1 MKRKTD
7 RGRMKFRAFMVC
19 VLSFLVVTGS
29 ACFLNREQEKEE
41 KLKAVYAA
49 ESTVSRVKSQLNRYL
64 AESELVKNIIES
76 GYDIDG
82 EKFSILSQMMQDKQN
97 VIEAHEL
104 AKDGIVSHIYP
115 MKGNEEAMG
124 LNMLEHPDRKKEA
137 NLAKTSGQYTIAG
150 PFPLVQG
157 GNGALLF
164 DPVYVKDEAGEDT
177 FWGFSILV
185 LNWDHF
191 MEEVETYK
199 LEDASYQYL
208 IWKNGTELGEKLT
221 IAQSEKFSFKDTLE
235 VACDVPNDTWYF
247 EIEPKAGWV
256 PQSQIAFGILIAA
269 LVSGVLTVGYWQY
282 EMQRYKE
289 ALYAEKIERAAKRAE
304 EASEAKTRFLFNM
317 SHDIRTPM
325 NAIIGFSDL
334 LEKHLDD
341 KEKVHDYIKKIQLS
355 GSFLLSLINY
365 VLEMARIESGKATL
379 RTEVGDAQELLGALN
394 AVFEPAVEKKRL
406 KYNCTLDV
414 EHRFIIC
421 DVTKVRE
428 IVLNIISN
436 SVKYTPEGGS
446 VTVQIKEIPWEKE
459 GWTAYRILV
468 EDTGIG
474 MGAEYLPHIFEEFT
488 RERTSTESKVVG
500 AGLGLPIVKAL
511 IDLMGGTIQ
520 VESERGKGSKFEVIL
535 PFEIASEEEV
545 KDSYVKKEEKL
556 YNRSKEKRILLAEDN
571 ELNAEIAITILEEN
585 GFKVER
591 AEDGC
596 KCVELFS
603 EKPTGYYSTILMDI
617 QMPNMDGYTASR
629 KIRGMERED
638 AKAIPIIALTAN
650 AFDEDRKKCGEDG
663 QNHWSVSKISVSE
676 INVSPTEKDI
686 VRRYKNSLAISFLVS
701 MHLQEAAGG
710 RFCK

>member
-7 RGRMKFRAFMVC
+7 RGRIKFRAFMVC

-199 LEDASYQYL
+199 LEDTSYQYL
-208 IWKNGTELGEKLT
+208 IWKNGTEPGEKLT

-468 EDTGIG
+468 EDAGIG

-596 KCVELFS
+596 KCMELFS
-603 EKPTGYYSTILMDI
+603 EKPAGYYSTILMDI

-650 AFDEDRKKCGEDG
+650 AFDEDRNK
-663 QNHWSVSKISVSE
+663 
-676 INVSPTEKDI
+676 
-686 VRRYKNSLAISFLVS
+686 AF
-701 MHLQEAAGG
+701 AAGMNGHIAKPIDVG
-710 RFCK
+710 RMVRTIGALVK

>member
-603 EKPTGYYSTILMDI
+603 EKPAGYYSTILMDI

-650 AFDEDRKKCGEDG
+650 AFDEERNK
-663 QNHWSVSKISVSE
+663 
-676 INVSPTEKDI
+676 
-686 VRRYKNSLAISFLVS
+686 AF
-701 MHLQEAAGG
+701 AAGMNGHIAKPIDVG
-710 RFCK
+710 RMVRSIGALVK

>member
-1 MKRKTD
+1 
-7 RGRMKFRAFMVC
+7 MKFRAFMVC

-545 KDSYVKKEEKL
+545 KDSYVKKEEKP

-603 EKPTGYYSTILMDI
+603 EKPAGYYSTILMDI

-650 AFDEDRKKCGEDG
+650 AFDEDRNK
-663 QNHWSVSKISVSE
+663 
-676 INVSPTEKDI
+676 
-686 VRRYKNSLAISFLVS
+686 AF
-701 MHLQEAAGG
+701 AAGMNGHIAKPIDVG
-710 RFCK
+710 RMVRSIGALVK

>member
-7 RGRMKFRAFMVC
+7 RGRIKFRAFMVC

-199 LEDASYQYL
+199 LEDTSYQYL
-208 IWKNGTELGEKLT
+208 IWKNGTEPGEKLT

-269 LVSGVLTVGYWQY
+269 LVSGVFTVGYWQY

-596 KCVELFS
+596 KCMELFS
-603 EKPTGYYSTILMDI
+603 EKPAGYYSTILMDI

-650 AFDEDRKKCGEDG
+650 AFDEDRNK
-663 QNHWSVSKISVSE
+663 
-676 INVSPTEKDI
+676 
-686 VRRYKNSLAISFLVS
+686 AF
-701 MHLQEAAGG
+701 AAGMNGHIAKPIDVG
-710 RFCK
+710 RMVRTIGALVK

>member
-29 ACFLNREQEKEE
+29 VCFLNREQEKEE

-199 LEDASYQYL
+199 LEDTSYQYL
-208 IWKNGTELGEKLT
+208 IWKNGTEPGEKLT

-511 IDLMGGTIQ
+511 IDLMGGTVQ

-545 KDSYVKKEEKL
+545 KDSYVKKEEKP

-650 AFDEDRKKCGEDG
+650 AFDEDRNK
-663 QNHWSVSKISVSE
+663 
-676 INVSPTEKDI
+676 
-686 VRRYKNSLAISFLVS
+686 AF
-701 MHLQEAAGG
+701 AAGMNGHIAKPIDVG
-710 RFCK
+710 RMVRTIGALVK

>member
-29 ACFLNREQEKEE
+29 VCFLNREQEKEE

-49 ESTVSRVKSQLNRYL
+49 ESTISRVKSQLNRYL

-199 LEDASYQYL
+199 LEDTSYQYL
-208 IWKNGTELGEKLT
+208 IWKNGTEPGEKLT

-545 KDSYVKKEEKL
+545 KDSYVKKEEKP

-603 EKPTGYYSTILMDI
+603 EKPAGYYSTILMDI

-650 AFDEDRKKCGEDG
+650 AFDEDRNK
-663 QNHWSVSKISVSE
+663 
-676 INVSPTEKDI
+676 
-686 VRRYKNSLAISFLVS
+686 AF
-701 MHLQEAAGG
+701 AAGMNGHIAKPIDVG
-710 RFCK
+710 RMVRTIGALVK

>member
-199 LEDASYQYL
+199 LEDTSYQYL
-208 IWKNGTELGEKLT
+208 IWKNGTEPGEKLT

-289 ALYAEKIERAAKRAE
+289 ALYAEKIEQAAKRAE

-545 KDSYVKKEEKL
+545 KDSYVKKEEKP

-650 AFDEDRKKCGEDG
+650 AFDEDRNK
-663 QNHWSVSKISVSE
+663 
-676 INVSPTEKDI
+676 
-686 VRRYKNSLAISFLVS
+686 AF
-701 MHLQEAAGG
+701 AAGMNGHIAKPIDVG
-710 RFCK
+710 RMVRSIGALVK

>member
-29 ACFLNREQEKEE
+29 VCFLNREQEKEE

-199 LEDASYQYL
+199 LEDTSYQYL
-208 IWKNGTELGEKLT
+208 IWKNGTEPGEKLT

-500 AGLGLPIVKAL
+500 AGLGLPIIKAL

-545 KDSYVKKEEKL
+545 KDSYVKKEEKP

-650 AFDEDRKKCGEDG
+650 AFDEDRNK
-663 QNHWSVSKISVSE
+663 
-676 INVSPTEKDI
+676 
-686 VRRYKNSLAISFLVS
+686 AF
-701 MHLQEAAGG
+701 AAGMNGHIAKPIDVG
-710 RFCK
+710 RMVRTIGALVK

>member
-208 IWKNGTELGEKLT
+208 IWKNGTEPGEKLT

-341 KEKVHDYIKKIQLS
+341 KEKVHDHIKKIQLS

-545 KDSYVKKEEKL
+545 KDSYVKKEEKP

-603 EKPTGYYSTILMDI
+603 EKPAGYYSTILMDI

-650 AFDEDRKKCGEDG
+650 AFDEDRNK
-663 QNHWSVSKISVSE
+663 
-676 INVSPTEKDI
+676 
-686 VRRYKNSLAISFLVS
+686 AF
-701 MHLQEAAGG
+701 AAGMNGHIAKPIDVG
-710 RFCK
+710 RMVRSIGALVK

>member
-7 RGRMKFRAFMVC
+7 RVRMKFRAFMVC

-603 EKPTGYYSTILMDI
+603 EKPAGYYSTILMDI

-650 AFDEDRKKCGEDG
+650 AFDEDRNK
-663 QNHWSVSKISVSE
+663 
-676 INVSPTEKDI
+676 
-686 VRRYKNSLAISFLVS
+686 AF
-701 MHLQEAAGG
+701 AAGMNGHIAKPIDVG
-710 RFCK
+710 RMVRSIGALVK

>member
-1 MKRKTD
+1 
-7 RGRMKFRAFMVC
+7 MKFRAFMVC

-199 LEDASYQYL
+199 LEDTSYQYL

-603 EKPTGYYSTILMDI
+603 EKPAGYYSTILMDI

-650 AFDEDRKKCGEDG
+650 AFDEDRNK
-663 QNHWSVSKISVSE
+663 
-676 INVSPTEKDI
+676 
-686 VRRYKNSLAISFLVS
+686 AF
-701 MHLQEAAGG
+701 AAGMNGHIAKPIDVG
-710 RFCK
+710 RMVRSIGALVK

>member
-1 MKRKTD
+1 
-7 RGRMKFRAFMVC
+7 MKFRAFMVC

-603 EKPTGYYSTILMDI
+603 EKPAGYYSTILMDI

-650 AFDEDRKKCGEDG
+650 AFDEDRNK
-663 QNHWSVSKISVSE
+663 
-676 INVSPTEKDI
+676 
-686 VRRYKNSLAISFLVS
+686 AF
-701 MHLQEAAGG
+701 AAGMNGHIAKPIDVG
-710 RFCK
+710 RMVRTIGALVK

>member
-29 ACFLNREQEKEE
+29 VCFLNREQEKEE

-49 ESTVSRVKSQLNRYL
+49 ESTISRVKSQLNRYL

-82 EKFSILSQMMQDKQN
+82 KKFSILSQMMQDKQN

-199 LEDASYQYL
+199 LEDTSYQYL
-208 IWKNGTELGEKLT
+208 IWKNGTEPGEKLT

-317 SHDIRTPM
+317 SHDIRTLM

-341 KEKVHDYIKKIQLS
+341 KEKVHDHIKKIQLS

-545 KDSYVKKEEKL
+545 KDSYVKKEEKP

-650 AFDEDRKKCGEDG
+650 AFDEDRNK
-663 QNHWSVSKISVSE
+663 
-676 INVSPTEKDI
+676 
-686 VRRYKNSLAISFLVS
+686 AF
-701 MHLQEAAGG
+701 AAGMNGHIAKPIDVG
-710 RFCK
+710 RMVRTIGALVK

>member
-428 IVLNIISN
+428 IVLNSISN

-603 EKPTGYYSTILMDI
+603 EKPAGYYSTILMDI

-650 AFDEDRKKCGEDG
+650 AFDEDRNK
-663 QNHWSVSKISVSE
+663 
-676 INVSPTEKDI
+676 
-686 VRRYKNSLAISFLVS
+686 AF
-701 MHLQEAAGG
+701 AAGMNGHIAKPIDVG
-710 RFCK
+710 RMVRSIGALVK

>member
-104 AKDGIVSHIYP
+104 AKDGIVSQIYP

-124 LNMLEHPDRKKEA
+124 LNMLEYPDRKKEA

-208 IWKNGTELGEKLT
+208 IWKNGTEPGEKLT

-545 KDSYVKKEEKL
+545 KDSYVKKEEKP

-650 AFDEDRKKCGEDG
+650 AFDEDRNK
-663 QNHWSVSKISVSE
+663 
-676 INVSPTEKDI
+676 
-686 VRRYKNSLAISFLVS
+686 AF
-701 MHLQEAAGG
+701 AAGMNGHIAKPIDVG
-710 RFCK
+710 RMVRSIGALVK

>member
-1 MKRKTD
+1 
-7 RGRMKFRAFMVC
+7 MKFRAFMVC

-29 ACFLNREQEKEE
+29 VCFLNREQEKEE

-545 KDSYVKKEEKL
+545 KDSYVKKEEKP

-603 EKPTGYYSTILMDI
+603 EKPAGYYSTILMDI

-650 AFDEDRKKCGEDG
+650 AFDEDRNK
-663 QNHWSVSKISVSE
+663 
-676 INVSPTEKDI
+676 
-686 VRRYKNSLAISFLVS
+686 AF
-701 MHLQEAAGG
+701 AAGMNGHIAKPIDVG
-710 RFCK
+710 RMVRTIGALVK

>member
-341 KEKVHDYIKKIQLS
+341 KEKVHDYIKKIKLS

-603 EKPTGYYSTILMDI
+603 EKPAGYYSTILMDI

-650 AFDEDRKKCGEDG
+650 AFDEDRNK
-663 QNHWSVSKISVSE
+663 
-676 INVSPTEKDI
+676 
-686 VRRYKNSLAISFLVS
+686 AF
-701 MHLQEAAGG
+701 AAGMNGHIAKPIDVG
-710 RFCK
+710 RMVRSIGALVK

>member
-421 DVTKVRE
+421 DVTKMRE

-603 EKPTGYYSTILMDI
+603 EKPAGYYSTILMDI

-650 AFDEDRKKCGEDG
+650 AFDEDRNK
-663 QNHWSVSKISVSE
+663 
-676 INVSPTEKDI
+676 
-686 VRRYKNSLAISFLVS
+686 AF
-701 MHLQEAAGG
+701 AAGMNGHIAKPIDVG
-710 RFCK
+710 RMVRSIGALVK

>member
-520 VESERGKGSKFEVIL
+520 VESERGKGIKFEVIL

-603 EKPTGYYSTILMDI
+603 EKPAGYYSTILMDI

-650 AFDEDRKKCGEDG
+650 AFDEDRNK
-663 QNHWSVSKISVSE
+663 
-676 INVSPTEKDI
+676 
-686 VRRYKNSLAISFLVS
+686 AF
-701 MHLQEAAGG
+701 AAGMNGHIAKPIDVG
-710 RFCK
+710 RMVRSIGALVK

>member
-82 EKFSILSQMMQDKQN
+82 KKFSILSQMMQDKQN

-199 LEDASYQYL
+199 LEDTSYQYL
-208 IWKNGTELGEKLT
+208 IWKNGTEPGEKLT

-256 PQSQIAFGILIAA
+256 PQSQITFGILIAA

-545 KDSYVKKEEKL
+545 KDSYVKKEEKP

-650 AFDEDRKKCGEDG
+650 AFDEDRNK
-663 QNHWSVSKISVSE
+663 
-676 INVSPTEKDI
+676 
-686 VRRYKNSLAISFLVS
+686 AF
-701 MHLQEAAGG
+701 AAGMNGHIAKPIDVG
-710 RFCK
+710 RMVRTIGALVK

>member
-585 GFKVER
+585 GFKVEW

-603 EKPTGYYSTILMDI
+603 EKPAGYYSTILMDI

-650 AFDEDRKKCGEDG
+650 AFDEDRNK
-663 QNHWSVSKISVSE
+663 
-676 INVSPTEKDI
+676 
-686 VRRYKNSLAISFLVS
+686 AF
-701 MHLQEAAGG
+701 AAGMNGHIAKPIDVG
-710 RFCK
+710 RMVRSIGALVK

>member
-29 ACFLNREQEKEE
+29 VCFLNREQEKEE

-199 LEDASYQYL
+199 LEDTSYQYL
-208 IWKNGTELGEKLT
+208 IWKNGTEPGEKLT

-304 EASEAKTRFLFNM
+304 EASEAKTGFLFNM

-545 KDSYVKKEEKL
+545 KDSYVKKEEKP

-650 AFDEDRKKCGEDG
+650 AFDEDRNK
-663 QNHWSVSKISVSE
+663 
-676 INVSPTEKDI
+676 
-686 VRRYKNSLAISFLVS
+686 AF
-701 MHLQEAAGG
+701 AAGMNGHIAKPIDVG
-710 RFCK
+710 RMVRTIGALVK

>member
-1 MKRKTD
+1 MRFTYETKNRPGENEISGVYGL
-7 RGRMKFRAFMVC
+7 RSFFSGRYRQC
-19 VLSFLVVTGS
+19 L
-29 ACFLNREQEKEE
+29 FLNREQEKEE

-199 LEDASYQYL
+199 LEDTSYQYL
-208 IWKNGTELGEKLT
+208 IWKNGTEPGEKLT

-545 KDSYVKKEEKL
+545 KDSYVKKEEKP

-650 AFDEDRKKCGEDG
+650 AFDEDRNK
-663 QNHWSVSKISVSE
+663 
-676 INVSPTEKDI
+676 
-686 VRRYKNSLAISFLVS
+686 AF
-701 MHLQEAAGG
+701 AAGMNGHIAKPIDVG
-710 RFCK
+710 RMVRTIGALVK

>member
-341 KEKVHDYIKKIQLS
+341 KEKVLDYIKKIQLS

-603 EKPTGYYSTILMDI
+603 EKPAGYYSTILMDI

-650 AFDEDRKKCGEDG
+650 AFDEDRNK
-663 QNHWSVSKISVSE
+663 
-676 INVSPTEKDI
+676 
-686 VRRYKNSLAISFLVS
+686 AF
-701 MHLQEAAGG
+701 AAGMNGHIAKPIDVG
-710 RFCK
+710 RMVRSIGALVK

>member
-379 RTEVGDAQELLGALN
+379 RIEVGDAQELLGALN

-603 EKPTGYYSTILMDI
+603 EKPAGYYSTILMDI

-650 AFDEDRKKCGEDG
+650 AFDEDRNK
-663 QNHWSVSKISVSE
+663 
-676 INVSPTEKDI
+676 
-686 VRRYKNSLAISFLVS
+686 AF
-701 MHLQEAAGG
+701 AAGMNGHIAKPIDVG
-710 RFCK
+710 RMVRSIGALVK

>member
-7 RGRMKFRAFMVC
+7 RGRIKFRAFMVC

-124 LNMLEHPDRKKEA
+124 LNMLEHLDRKKEA

-199 LEDASYQYL
+199 LEDTSYQYL
-208 IWKNGTELGEKLT
+208 IWKNGTEPGEKLT

-596 KCVELFS
+596 KCMELFS
-603 EKPTGYYSTILMDI
+603 EKPAGYYSTILMDI

-650 AFDEDRKKCGEDG
+650 AFDEDRNK
-663 QNHWSVSKISVSE
+663 
-676 INVSPTEKDI
+676 
-686 VRRYKNSLAISFLVS
+686 AF
-701 MHLQEAAGG
+701 AAGMNGHIAKPIDVG
-710 RFCK
+710 RMVRTIGALVK

>member
-596 KCVELFS
+596 KCVELLS
-603 EKPTGYYSTILMDI
+603 EKPAGYYSTILMDI

-650 AFDEDRKKCGEDG
+650 AFDEDRNK
-663 QNHWSVSKISVSE
+663 
-676 INVSPTEKDI
+676 
-686 VRRYKNSLAISFLVS
+686 AF
-701 MHLQEAAGG
+701 AAGMNGHIAKPIDVG
-710 RFCK
+710 RMVRSIGALVK

>member
-29 ACFLNREQEKEE
+29 VCFLNREQEKEE
-41 KLKAVYAA
+41 KLKAVYVA

-199 LEDASYQYL
+199 LEDTSYQYL
-208 IWKNGTELGEKLT
+208 IWKNGTEPGEKLT

-545 KDSYVKKEEKL
+545 KDSYVKKEEKP

-650 AFDEDRKKCGEDG
+650 AFDEDRNK
-663 QNHWSVSKISVSE
+663 
-676 INVSPTEKDI
+676 
-686 VRRYKNSLAISFLVS
+686 AF
-701 MHLQEAAGG
+701 AAGMNGHIAKPIDVG
-710 RFCK
+710 RMVRTIGALVK

>member
-341 KEKVHDYIKKIQLS
+341 KEKVHDYIKKIQLA

-545 KDSYVKKEEKL
+545 KDGYVKKEEKL

-603 EKPTGYYSTILMDI
+603 EKPAGYYSTILMDI

-650 AFDEDRKKCGEDG
+650 AFDEDRNK
-663 QNHWSVSKISVSE
+663 
-676 INVSPTEKDI
+676 
-686 VRRYKNSLAISFLVS
+686 AF
-701 MHLQEAAGG
+701 AAGMNGHIAKPIDVG
-710 RFCK
+710 RMVRSIGALVK

>member
-1 MKRKTD
+1 
-7 RGRMKFRAFMVC
+7 MKFRAFMVC

-446 VTVQIKEIPWEKE
+446 VTVQIKEITWEKE

-603 EKPTGYYSTILMDI
+603 EKPAGYYSTILMDI

-650 AFDEDRKKCGEDG
+650 AFDEDRNK
-663 QNHWSVSKISVSE
+663 
-676 INVSPTEKDI
+676 
-686 VRRYKNSLAISFLVS
+686 AF
-701 MHLQEAAGG
+701 AAGMNGHIAKPIDVG
-710 RFCK
+710 RMVRSIGALVK

>member
-1 MKRKTD
+1 
-7 RGRMKFRAFMVC
+7 MKFRAFMVC

-459 GWTAYRILV
+459 GWTAYRILE

-603 EKPTGYYSTILMDI
+603 EKPAGYYSTILMDI

-650 AFDEDRKKCGEDG
+650 AFDEDRNK
-663 QNHWSVSKISVSE
+663 
-676 INVSPTEKDI
+676 
-686 VRRYKNSLAISFLVS
+686 AF
-701 MHLQEAAGG
+701 AAGMNGHIAKPIDVG
-710 RFCK
+710 RMVRSIGALVK

>member
-7 RGRMKFRAFMVC
+7 RESMKLRAFIVC
-19 VLSFLVVTGS
+19 IISFLVIMGS
-29 ACFLNREQEKEE
+29 VCYLNREQKKEE

-49 ESTVSRVKSQLNRYL
+49 ESTISRVKSQLNRYL
-64 AESELVKNIIES
+64 AESDLVKNIIES

-82 EKFSILSQMMQDKQN
+82 ERFSILSQMMQDKQN

-104 AKDGIVSHIYP
+104 AKDGIVSQIYP

-137 NLAKTSGQYTIAG
+137 NLAKESGQYTIAG
-150 PFPLVQG
+150 PYPLVQG

-164 DPVYVKDEAGEDT
+164 DPVYVKNEAGEDT

-191 MEEVETYK
+191 MEEVETNK
-199 LEDASYQYL
+199 LEDAAYQYL
-208 IWKNGTELGEKLT
+208 IWKNGAEPGEKLT
-221 IAQSEKFSFKDTLE
+221 IAQSKDVSFKDTLE
-235 VACDVPNDTWYF
+235 IACDVPNDIWYF
-247 EIEPKAGWV
+247 EIVPNNGWV
-256 PQSQIAFGILIAA
+256 PQSQVVFGVLIAV
-269 LVSGVLTVGYWQY
+269 LISGGLTAIYWQY

-341 KEKVHDYIKKIQLS
+341 KDKVHNYIKKIQLS

-379 RTEVGDAQELLGALN
+379 RTETGDAEELLEALK
-394 AVFEPAVEKKRL
+394 AVFEPMVEKKHL
-406 KYNCTLDV
+406 KYNCTLEV

-436 SVKYTPEGGS
+436 SVKYTPEGGC
-446 VTVQIKEIPWEKE
+446 VTVKITEVPGKE
-459 GWTAYRILV
+459 TDRTSYRFYI

-474 MGAEYLPHIFEEFT
+474 MSAEYLPHIFEEFT

-511 IDLMGGTIQ
+511 VDLMGGTIQ
-520 VESERGKGSKFEVIL
+520 VESEMGKGSRFEVIL
-535 PFEIASEEEV
+535 PFKIASEEEIR
-545 KDSYVKKEEKL
+545 KKQEENADKPA
-556 YNRSKEKRILLAEDN
+556 EGVQGKRILMAEDN
-571 ELNAEIAITILEEN
+571 DLNAEIAMAILEEN
-585 GFKVER
+585 GFETER
-591 AEDGC
+591 VEDGRE
-596 KCVELFS
+596 CVEAFS
-603 EKPTGYYSTILMDI
+603 KKPSGYYSVILMDI
-617 QMPNMDGYTASR
+617 QMPNMDGYEAA
-629 KIRGMERED
+629 KAIRNLDRED
-638 AKAIPIIALTAN
+638 AGKIPIIALTAN
-650 AFDEDRKKCGEDG
+650 AFDEDRKK
-663 QNHWSVSKISVSE
+663 
-676 INVSPTEKDI
+676 
-686 VRRYKNSLAISFLVS
+686 AF
-701 MHLQEAAGG
+701 AAGMNG
-710 RFCK
+710 HIAKPISAETLLKTLENVHQV

>member
-1 MKRKTD
+1 
-7 RGRMKFRAFMVC
+7 MKFRAFMVC

-585 GFKVER
+585 GFKVEG

-603 EKPTGYYSTILMDI
+603 EKPAGYYSTILMDI

-650 AFDEDRKKCGEDG
+650 AFDEDRNK
-663 QNHWSVSKISVSE
+663 
-676 INVSPTEKDI
+676 
-686 VRRYKNSLAISFLVS
+686 AF
-701 MHLQEAAGG
+701 AAGMNGHIAKPIDVG
-710 RFCK
+710 RMVRSIGALVK

>member
-1 MKRKTD
+1 
-7 RGRMKFRAFMVC
+7 MVC

-199 LEDASYQYL
+199 LEDTSYQYL
-208 IWKNGTELGEKLT
+208 IWKNGTEPGEKLT

-468 EDTGIG
+468 EDAGIG

-596 KCVELFS
+596 KCMELFS
-603 EKPTGYYSTILMDI
+603 EKPAGYYSTILMDI

-650 AFDEDRKKCGEDG
+650 AFDEDRNK
-663 QNHWSVSKISVSE
+663 
-676 INVSPTEKDI
+676 
-686 VRRYKNSLAISFLVS
+686 AF
-701 MHLQEAAGG
+701 AAGMNGHIAKPIDVG
-710 RFCK
+710 RMVRTIGALVK

>member
-82 EKFSILSQMMQDKQN
+82 KKFSILSQMMQDKQN

-199 LEDASYQYL
+199 LEDTSYQYL
-208 IWKNGTELGEKLT
+208 IWKNGTEPGEKLT

-341 KEKVHDYIKKIQLS
+341 KEKVHDHIKKIQLS

-545 KDSYVKKEEKL
+545 KDSYVKKEEKP

-650 AFDEDRKKCGEDG
+650 AFDEDRNK
-663 QNHWSVSKISVSE
+663 
-676 INVSPTEKDI
+676 
-686 VRRYKNSLAISFLVS
+686 AF
-701 MHLQEAAGG
+701 AAGMNGHIAKPIDVG
-710 RFCK
+710 RMVRTIGALVK

>member
-29 ACFLNREQEKEE
+29 VCFLNREQEKEE

-199 LEDASYQYL
+199 LEDTSYQYL
-208 IWKNGTELGEKLT
+208 IWKNGTEPGEKLT

-289 ALYAEKIERAAKRAE
+289 ALYAEKIERAEKRAE

-545 KDSYVKKEEKL
+545 KDSYVKKEEKP

-650 AFDEDRKKCGEDG
+650 AFDEDRNK
-663 QNHWSVSKISVSE
+663 
-676 INVSPTEKDI
+676 
-686 VRRYKNSLAISFLVS
+686 AF
-701 MHLQEAAGG
+701 AAGMNGHIAKPIDVG
-710 RFCK
+710 RMVRTIGALVK